1 MNLKSSY
8 LFPII
13 YNSYVTEKYIFRHKH
28 NFLYTDFEENVI
40 PGQIDDNEGKVKKE
54 VQFKTRGELAA
65 DDLQNNDRQQNG
77 STSSLTS
84 IPSKPSKG
92 GMCGCCRRKGKKDKR
107 GSDEDE
113 EKIVVGSED
122 NKKREELEIQNSESH
137 SDFREASATS
147 R

>member
-1 MNLKSSY
+1 M
-8 LFPII
+8 
-13 YNSYVTEKYIFRHKH
+13 
-28 NFLYTDFEENVI
+28 I
-40 PGQIDDNEGKVKKE
+40 PGQIDENEGKVKKE

-65 DDLQNNDRQQNG
+65 DDLQNSDHHQNG

-92 GMCGCCRRKGKKDKR
+92 AMCCCRSKGKKDKR
-107 GSDEDE
+107 GSDQDE
-113 EKIVVGSED
+113 EKIVVGGED
-122 NKKREELEIQNSESH
+122 NKEREELEIQNSESN